1 VGQVALAV
9 AVQAVQVFPLVLQ
22 LLVPLIQEAVVEV
35 VGS

>member
-1 VGQVALAV
+1 VVQVVQVV
-9 AVQAVQVFPLVLQ
+9 AVQAAQAKHLVLQ